1 MIKKIDFGKTPFEDL
16 YHVFK
21 YNAPEELENKKA
33 RLFPSGNT
41 DNEIATISIFLAS
54 LSAVKE
60 YREELF
66 NDLGITKLRA
76 RNAALHVFTE
86 LDNDLGDRPD
96 GLIVITSGMHKPI
109 IEWAGFVEA
118 KIKDNP
124 IEEEQIEKYADF
136 AKEIG
141 VKDIITVSN
150 QLVTNPCESPIKIK
164 KRSFNLCH
172 WSWTYLKVTGTR
184 LVRNKQVKDEDHVY
198 ILKELR
204 RYLDAHKKVS
214 NYVNMGKEWKE
225 SVNKIHSYSTD
236 QRIEPE
242 LLNNIVSSIQQEEK
256 DISLQLTDRT
266 DFHVEVITK
275 GNRAEE
281 IEKMLQKA
289 KIVTTNFMLNKDKKK
304 NFSMEIDFIRQKV
317 KFHTNVVITKG
328 KAQAQTT
335 SLITMLEDIG
345 ASTHVLVNAFY
356 LRNKCKNNDVA
367 LSDLID
373 ERKNGDQYS
382 ILEKSYGDEIKV
394 FELKTED
401 LFGKD
406 FRSVKNFIVKI
417 ENSAYRFI
425 SQVMAN
431 IK

>member
-1 MIKKIDFGKTPFEDL
+1 MI
-16 YHVFK
+16 
-21 YNAPEELENKKA
+21 
-33 RLFPSGNT
+33 
-41 DNEIATISIFLAS
+41 
-54 LSAVKE
+54 
-60 YREELF
+60 
-66 NDLGITKLRA
+66 
-76 RNAALHVFTE
+76 
-86 LDNDLGDRPD
+86 
-96 GLIVITSGMHKPI
+96 
-109 IEWAGFVEA
+109 EA

-382 ILEKSYGDEIKV
+382 ILEKSYGDEVKV